1 MASPVSG
8 LCPRGTAVPI
18 SFTRGTCSRPSFT
31 TVTEAFYHYATTQ
44 PSATAARDLSAEPPV
59 EISYGELAQRSI
71 RLAQRLRSLGVMPG
85 HRVPLVVKRGVGM
98 LVGIISILSCGAQY
112 IPLDGGVVAEE
123 TLRFVVEQTGR
134 RVVSASPS
142 TTHRLSNMDIAH
154 VVTIDDISEIESSQ
168 ESVGDFTPFSNPDDG
183 CYVIYTSGS
192 WIYISTT
199 ICIKL
204 TATRHN
210 WYTKR
215 SGRHPPQCHKPRLP
229 STRQLGYRPGNL
241 CWSVIERQ
249 FRYG

>member
-1 MASPVSG
+1 MASPVSD
-8 LCPRGTAVPI
+8 LCPRGTTVPI

-31 TVTEAFYHYATTQ
+31 TITEAFYHYANTQ
-44 PSATAARDLSAEPPV
+44 PSALAARDLSAEPPV
-59 EISYGELAQRSI
+59 EISYGELSQRSI

-85 HRVPLVVKRGVGM
+85 QRVPLVVKRGVGM
-98 LVGIISILSCGAQY
+98 LVGILSILSCGAQY

-134 RVVSASPS
+134 KVVLASPS
-142 TTHRLSNMDIAH
+142 TTHRLSNMDISH
-154 VVTIDDISEIESSQ
+154 VVTIDDTPENELSQ
-168 ESVGDFTPFSNPDDG
+168 ASFGDFTPFSNPDDG

-204 TATRHN
+204 TTTRHN

-215 SGRHPPQCHKPRLP
+215 SRHHPPQCHKPRMP
-229 STRQLGYRPGNL
+229 STR
-241 CWSVIERQ
+241 
-249 FRYG
+249 

>member
-98 LVGIISILSCGAQY
+98 LVGILSILSCGAQY

-134 RVVSASPS
+134 RVVLASPS
-142 TTHRLSNMDIAH
+142 TTHRLSNMDITH
-154 VVTIDDISEIESSQ
+154 VVTIDDIQEENELSQ
-168 ESVGDFTPFSNPDDG
+168 ERFGGFTPSSNPDDG

-199 ICIKL
+199 VYIKL

-215 SGRHPPQCHKPRLP
+215 SRHHPPQCHEPRLP
-229 STRQLGYRPGNL
+229 STR
-241 CWSVIERQ
+241 
-249 FRYG
+249 